1 MSGVL
6 CTPSLRN
13 LNLGCDRRL
22 PPCAWSLPVPLG
34 LPVCF
39 CSSDLLPPGTSSLCC
54 SSVPPPPGS
63 LPKLPRQ
70 NSLPAVHALCMQ
82 QAHTTFYP
90 ARNAVLDAVSLP
102 SWSQCRAGASGA
114 ETAFSFL
121 GPMDPVWGHL
131 TTKAGGEA
139 CAELLCEPLA
149 GGSPFREGRAR
160 GLLASHWEGWKLDL
174 WCPRTE
180 QCDLH

>member
-1 MSGVL
+1 MAWTVRAPQGRPRQESRSTLRGLNIKVQGVSGVPR
-6 CTPSLRN
+6 TPSLRN

-22 PPCAWSLPVPLG
+22 PPCAWSLPLPLG
-34 LPVCF
+34 LPACF
-39 CSSDLLPPGTSSLCC
+39 RSSDLLPPGTSSLCC

-90 ARNAVLDAVSLP
+90 ARNAVLDAVSFP

-114 ETAFSFL
+114 QMAFSFL
-121 GPMDPVWGHL
+121 GPMDPVWG
-131 TTKAGGEA
+131 AFDNE
-139 CAELLCEPLA
+139 
-149 GGSPFREGRAR
+149 SWRR
-160 GLLASHWEGWKLDL
+160 GL
-174 WCPRTE
+174 R
-180 QCDLH
+180 